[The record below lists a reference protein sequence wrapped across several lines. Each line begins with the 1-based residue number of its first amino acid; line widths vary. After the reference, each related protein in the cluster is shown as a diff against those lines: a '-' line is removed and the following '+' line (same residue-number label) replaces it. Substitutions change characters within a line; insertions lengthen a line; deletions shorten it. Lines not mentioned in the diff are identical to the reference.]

1 MKRLI
6 NYGVLFL
13 TLLSGTASAK
23 IVLPPMFSDNM
34 VLQQQAVAPVWG
46 EAKADKKVKLT
57 SSWDNRQYVTKADK
71 NGKWRIDIQTPAAG
85 GPYRLTISDGEKLVL
100 NNVMVGEVWLCSG
113 QSNMEMPFIGW
124 GKPDNYEQEIADAD
138 HPEIRLFHVEHV
150 TSSQPRS
157 DIKVRS
163 NGWQVC
169 SPATIAE
176 FSTTAY
182 FFGRELAKK
191 LNVPVG
197 LLHSSW
203 GGTDIEP
210 WISGEYLRKL
220 PAFTEKVDSV
230 ASLPLT
236 EKVSPH
242 VGTTLYNAM
251 IHPLIPY
258 RFHGAIWYQGENNVR
273 RAWQYRD
280 LLPLLITNWRQDWGV
295 DFPFYFVQL
304 AAFTPMLPEPAESE
318 WAELREAQTRALALK
333 NTGMAVIIDKGHA
346 TNIHPK
352 DKQTVGKRL
361 SLIARAQ
368 AYGEASLPYSGPMY
382 RSYRIEGDRV
392 ILSFD
397 HADGGLKAGCGEN
410 ATGVKETGNGNELKG
425 FAIAGYDHK
434 FHWATARIEG
444 NCVVVSSPEVPFPV
458 AVRYAWANNPDCNL
472 YNGAGLPASPF
483 RTDDWKGCTRND

>member
-1 MKRLI
+1 MKRFVH
-6 NYGVLFL
+6 YGVLFL
-13 TLLSGTASAK
+13 ALLSGTASAK

-34 VLQQQAVAPVWG
+34 VLQQQTVAPVWG
-46 EAKADKKVKLT
+46 EAKPEKKVKLT
-57 SSWDNRQYVTKADK
+57 SSWDNRQYITKADK

-157 DIKVRS
+157 DIKVRN

-169 SPATIAE
+169 SPTTIPE

-182 FFGRELAKK
+182 FFGRELVKK

-197 LLHSSW
+197 LIHSSW

-210 WISGEYLRKL
+210 WISGEYLRQL
-220 PAFTEKVDSV
+220 PAFAEKVDSV
-230 ASLPLT
+230 AALPLT

-242 VGTTLYNAM
+242 TGTAIYNAM

-273 RAWQYRD
+273 RAYQYRD
-280 LLPLLITNWRQDWGV
+280 LFPLLITNWRQDWGV

-304 AAFTPMLPEPAESE
+304 AAFTPMLPEPGESE

-346 TNIHPK
+346 TDIHPK

-368 AYGEASLPYSGPMY
+368 TYGETSLPYSGPMY
-382 RSYRIEGDRV
+382 RSYRIEGDKV
-392 ILSFD
+392 ILSFG
-397 HADGGLKAGCGEN
+397 HTDGGLKAGCGEN
-410 ATGVKETGNGNELKG
+410 AAGVKETGNGNELKG
-425 FAIAGYDHK
+425 FAVAGYDHK
-434 FHWATARIEG
+434 FHWATAHIKDD
-444 NCVVVSSPEVPFPV
+444 CVVVSSPEVPFPV

>member
-1 MKRLI
+1 MKRFVH
-6 NYGVLFL
+6 YGVLFL
-13 TLLSGTASAK
+13 ALLSGTASAK
-23 IVLPPMFSDNM
+23 IVLPPMFSDHM
-34 VLQQQAVAPVWG
+34 VLQQQTVAPVWG
-46 EAKADKKVKLT
+46 ETKPEKKVKLT

-85 GPYRLTISDGEKLVL
+85 GPYRLTISDGETLVL

-124 GKPDNYEQEIADAD
+124 GKPDNYEQEIAAAD

-157 DIKVRS
+157 DIKVRNNS
-163 NGWQVC
+163 WQVC
-169 SPATIAE
+169 SPATIPE

-197 LLHSSW
+197 LIHSSW

-210 WISGEYLRKL
+210 WISGEFLRKL
-220 PAFTEKVDSV
+220 PAFAEKVDSI

-236 EKVSPH
+236 EEVSPH
-242 VGTTLYNAM
+242 TGTAIYNAM

-273 RAWQYRD
+273 RAYQYRD
-280 LLPLLITNWRQDWGV
+280 LFPLLITNWRQDWGM

-304 AAFTPMLPEPAESE
+304 AAFTPMLAEPAESE
-318 WAELREAQTRALALK
+318 WAELREAQTRALTLK
-333 NTGMAVIIDKGHA
+333 NTGMAVIIDKGDA
-346 TNIHPK
+346 ADIHPK

-368 AYGEASLPYSGPMY
+368 TYGETSLPYSGPMY
-382 RSYRIEGDRV
+382 RSYRIEGNKM

-397 HADGGLKAGCGEN
+397 HVDGGLKIGFGESE
-410 ATGVKETGNGNELKG
+410 ASVKETGERNELKG
-425 FAIAGYDHK
+425 FAIASYDHK

-444 NCVVVSSPEVPFPV
+444 DCVVVSSPEVPFPV